1 MGECLIIR
9 SGGGTDTSGATATAN
24 VILSGYT
31 AYVNDEKI
39 TGTMPVQTLN
49 QTLDP
54 GGSVTLPAGYYEEGA
69 NVISASVLSGA
80 TAGTAAASHILSGYT
95 AWVNGSKLTGTMT
108 NRGAISHSLA
118 ANGSYTVPA
127 GWHNGSGRVTQS
139 LATQGAKT
147 VTPNTAN
154 QTVCSANRWTTG
166 NLIVAGNGNLVA
178 GNIRNGITIFGIL
191 GTFVGWVDNICPHT
205 ALQYQ
210 YGGYD
215 TLPIYVDG
223 NNWNKSCTIEFPSES
238 YIQSVC
244 AQFPYVQAYIT
255 GSYYIQNDG
264 RKFQVY
270 VSTDA
275 RDDNNRLK
283 EDATLANLIID
294 RAASSNY
301 TNWTLAKRNS
311 KEAFTRGNSSNPTYW
326 ITTVSF
332 HVTVTQ
338 RSSFTSG
345 WLNSVLLNFSKT

>member
-9 SGGGTDTSGATATAN
+9 SGGGTDTSGATATAD

-49 QTLDP
+49 QTLNP
-54 GGSVTLPAGYYEEGA
+54 GGSVTLPTGYYEEGA
-69 NVISASVLSGA
+69 NVISASALSGA

-127 GWHNGSGRVTQS
+127 GWHNGSGKVTQS

-178 GNIRNGITIFGIL
+178 GNIRNGITIFGIR
-191 GTFVGWVDNICPHT
+191 GTFTGWVDYSWTYADASNISFYH
-205 ALQYQ
+205 
-210 YGGYD
+210 YGD
-215 TLPIYVDG
+215 
-223 NNWNKSCTIEFPSES
+223 S
-238 YIQSVC
+238 
-244 AQFPYVQAYIT
+244 IT
-255 GSYYIQNDG
+255 
-264 RKFQVY
+264 
-270 VSTDA
+270 
-275 RDDNNRLK
+275 
-283 EDATLANLIID
+283 
-294 RAASSNY
+294 
-301 TNWTLAKRNS
+301 
-311 KEAFTRGNSSNPTYW
+311 TYW
-326 ITTVSF
+326 GNTVPSFSNIKSSFKTAWCWAMVRATGGNYKTTVRAWVYWGDNKNGELCSTA
-332 HVTVTQ
+332 VTPQETY
-338 RSSFTSG
+338 SDSG
-345 WLNSVLLNFSKT
+345 STTLTLSNCDRLEITISAYGNMRGAHAQCWAAVKIRFDK